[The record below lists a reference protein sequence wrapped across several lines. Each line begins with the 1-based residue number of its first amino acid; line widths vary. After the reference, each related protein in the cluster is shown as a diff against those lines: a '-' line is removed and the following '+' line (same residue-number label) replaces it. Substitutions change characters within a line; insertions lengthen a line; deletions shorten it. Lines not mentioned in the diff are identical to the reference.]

1 MYANSKHSITI
12 SRSKHKWHKHRNK
25 HSKKKKMPYKKIF
38 FYITFILCLTLL
50 GLLITTNENLS
61 KINKVDINKNN
72 FDLKADNSENNIN
85 ETLSKTNNTIIKDTN
100 ITNIALLGIDETEG
114 TAGRSDCIMILTIDN
129 QNNKLKISSI
139 IRDSYVT
146 IPTINKK
153 DKINHAYAFGGSQ
166 LALQTINQNFNL
178 NLDKVIVVNFSSL
191 PQIIDTFGGI
201 QLKITSEELKYINNY
216 IYNLNELNHTNS
228 PNIVTS
234 GNQLVDG
241 TQSLAYCRIRYTDGG
256 DFERSQRQRTLLSN
270 LIEKCATI
278 PLTEYPSLDDK
289 IFPLI
294 YTNLKKSE
302 LLTFAVNLNSSKSLT
317 ILQDRFPKD
326 EDSSGKLIDGIYYY
340 VFDKEL
346 TTKKIHQFIF
356 STD

>member
-1 MYANSKHSITI
+1 MCSNSKHSKTIT
-12 SRSKHKWHKHRNK
+12 RNKHKWHKHRNK
-25 HSKKKKMPYKKIF
+25 HAKKKKVSHKKIF
-38 FYITFILCLTLL
+38 FYITLILCLTIL

-61 KINKVDINKNN
+61 KVNKVDINKNN
-72 FDLKADNSENNIN
+72 FALEVDNSEKNAI
-85 ETLSKTNNTIIKDTN
+85 TNNTITKDTN

-129 QNNKLKISSI
+129 QNNKFKISSI

-166 LALQTINQNFNL
+166 LALQTINENFNL

-191 PQIIDTFGGI
+191 PQIIDTLGGI
-201 QLKITSEELKYINNY
+201 QLNITSEELKYINNY

-234 GNQLVDG
+234 GNQFIDG
-241 TQSLAYCRIRYTDGG
+241 TQALAYCRIRYTNGG
-256 DFERSQRQRTLLSN
+256 DFERSQRQRTLLSK
-270 LIEKCATI
+270 LIEKCTTI

-294 YTNLKKSE
+294 HTNLEKSE
-302 LLTFAVNLNSSKSLT
+302 LLTLAVNLNSSKSLN

-346 TTKKIHQFIF
+346 TTKKIHEFIF
-356 STD
+356 STN